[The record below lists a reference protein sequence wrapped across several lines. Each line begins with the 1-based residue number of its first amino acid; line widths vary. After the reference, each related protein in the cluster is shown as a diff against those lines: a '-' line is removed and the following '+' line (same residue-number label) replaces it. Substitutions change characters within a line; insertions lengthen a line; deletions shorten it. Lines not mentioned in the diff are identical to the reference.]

1 MQAPAQPV
9 TAEAIPADVTR
20 RVLRL
25 LREDYD
31 HVVIDT
37 PSAFDDHVLGPLNSA
52 DVLVLPTLLVSRRS
66 RIFDASIRGLRVDSL
81 RR

>member
-1 MQAPAQPV
+1 
-9 TAEAIPADVTR
+9 
-20 RVLRL
+20 
-25 LREDYD
+25 
-31 HVVIDT
+31 VVIDT
-37 PSAFDDHVLGPLNSA
+37 PSAFDDHVLGPLNLA